1 MRLVPASLVRIQ
13 HRGDLMWVTFR
24 PLTDRRAADAI
35 DSVLKRSLP
44 QLDYYSKY
52 AASFAR
58 EAVSPAA

>member
-1 MRLVPASLVRIQ
+1 
-13 HRGDLMWVTFR
+13 MWVTFR